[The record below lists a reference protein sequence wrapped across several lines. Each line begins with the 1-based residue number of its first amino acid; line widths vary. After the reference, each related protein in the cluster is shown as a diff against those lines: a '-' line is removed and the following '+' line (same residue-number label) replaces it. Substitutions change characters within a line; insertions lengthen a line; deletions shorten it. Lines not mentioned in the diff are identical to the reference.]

1 MRAASSWRCRCG
13 YANLGVDRC
22 EVCRRPSRAHRRR
35 IRRRRVVSAACI
47 AVSCMAAHALWSPD
61 TSSAKAALAAVSPPP
76 APAPVPAPAPS
87 HPSKPSAPKTAARS
101 VRAPRVAVVHQSA
114 SAPTSDRCQAARQ
127 AVESA
132 GDYLGTGY
140 DFRCPNSEYPRWGAT
155 SLRPCGSCFV
165 EINPAAV
172 GPNNAKLRYVVA
184 HEFCHSHGIRDEQAA
199 DACAASYG
207 FPNIYFAR

>member
-61 TSSAKAALAAVSPPP
+61 TSSAKAALAAVSPAP
-76 APAPVPAPAPS
+76 APAPAPAP
-87 HPSKPSAPKTAARS
+87 HPAKRSAQKPA
-101 VRAPRVAVVHQSA
+101 RAPRVGVHQPA

-132 GDYLGTGY
+132 GDYLGAGY

-155 SLRPCGSCFV
+155 SLRPCGSCWV
-165 EINPAAV
+165 EINLAAV